1 MIRYRGT
8 CGTANPIIPISMI
21 VSNQPK
27 AVTSDYLGTDKLITG
42 VVLAVITFWLFAQTT
57 LNIAPAMSADLKS
70 VTI

>member
-1 MIRYRGT
+1 
-8 CGTANPIIPISMI
+8 MI